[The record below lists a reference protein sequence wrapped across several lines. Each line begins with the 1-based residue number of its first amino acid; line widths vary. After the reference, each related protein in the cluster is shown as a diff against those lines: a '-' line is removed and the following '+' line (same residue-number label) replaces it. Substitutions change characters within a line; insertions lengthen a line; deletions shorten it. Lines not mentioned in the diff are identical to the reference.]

1 MSVRSLLYAKEY
13 RINEHIGVCI
23 PTVGEILADEDRY
36 YNLVSA
42 FTASPIDMMVQLD
55 AAGVD
60 FTEISDFELFIIL
73 FQSLRTEDVSLILGE
88 IDLSRFEPTKNKQN
102 GLWVLED
109 SGSGAVI
116 DPLIHAN
123 IAAVLRKIHN
133 LKKNTRKPGNKEAK
147 EYMIERERKKL
158 ERRKNKERD
167 SELESLII
175 AMVNTE
181 QYKYDFETT
190 KELSIYQFNESV
202 RQIIKKVEY
211 DNRMYG
217 LYSGTISSKDMSQ
230 DDLNWLIH
238 K

>member
-13 RINEHIGVCI
+13 RINEHIIVSI
-23 PTVGEILADEDRY
+23 PTVGEILSCEDGY

-55 AAGVD
+55 DAGVD
-60 FTEISDFELFIIL
+60 FTEINDFELFILL
-73 FQSLRTEDVSLILGE
+73 FQSIRQEDTSLILGNT
-88 IDLSRFEPTKNKQN
+88 DLSGFKPTKRNEN

-109 SGSGAVI
+109 SKSGAII

-123 IAAVLRKIHN
+123 IAAVLRRIHN

-158 ERRKNKERD
+158 ERRRNKERD

-211 DNRMYG
+211 DNRMHG